1 MWMSDW
7 NDAMKILA
15 EEEGRPV
22 MEVAKE
28 WETAK

>member
-22 MEVAKE
+22 MEVMKEMEAAK
-28 WETAK
+28 